1 MVPLTEELEEAVLA
15 VGLVV
20 LLFEG
25 SFVELLE
32 AEGTDKVFWVE
43 FLAHSS
49 DAASCDGLLAAGAE
63 RAAALVVMHLAVGLP
78 VVLEEAAVDKRGE
91 TFPTDKALR
100 VPQGVQGRD
109 VVFQDSPGTA
119 STLGSKHIKV
129 VLAAIGFAIL
139 LVKSFR
145 SKESSTLS
153 TEEMFRV
160 PCPVQSRHHFIKDG
174 PVAVVAARRE
184 EVVIVLLAVGLPV
197 PLKEVPR
204 ADLLLAVGADE
215 VLRVPGFPHGCNYLP
230 SNRLLAGSTDT
241 FGNCSYTQF
250 IQVRLKTS
258 QHGIQLTARLGGGGW
273 RRAAPSFSLCHE
285 LEVRERCHQLIQ
297 LSCS

>member
-32 AEGTDKVFWVE
+32 AEGTDKVFGVE

-49 DAASCDGLLAAGAE
+49 DAASCDGLLAA
-63 RAAALVVMHLAVGLP
+63 RAKRATALVIVHLTVGLP
-78 VVLEEAAVDKRGE
+78 VMLEEAAVDERGE

-129 VLAAIGFAIL
+129 VFAAVGFAIL
-139 LVKSFR
+139 LMKSFR
-145 SKESSTLS
+145 SKESSALG
-153 TEEMFRV
+153 TEKVFRV

-174 PVAVVAARRE
+174 PIAVVAAWRE
-184 EVVIVLLAVGLPV
+184 EVVIVLLAVRLPI

-204 ADLLLAVGADE
+204 PNLLLAVGADE

-258 QHGIQLTARLGGGGW
+258 QHGVQLTARLGGCGW
-273 RRAAPSFSLCHE
+273 RRAG
-285 LEVRERCHQLIQ
+285 
-297 LSCS
+297 

>member
-91 TFPTDKALR
+91 TFLQQDKAK
-100 VPQGVQGRD
+100 
-109 VVFQDSPGTA
+109 DSCMRSWGGGEGQLYKRPLLYGTA
-119 STLGSKHIKV
+119 QLCCGQV
-129 VLAAIGFAIL
+129 NCC
-139 LVKSFR
+139 
-145 SKESSTLS
+145 LS
-153 TEEMFRV
+153 
-160 PCPVQSRHHFIKDG
+160 
-174 PVAVVAARRE
+174 A
-184 EVVIVLLAVGLPV
+184 
-197 PLKEVPR
+197 
-204 ADLLLAVGADE
+204 
-215 VLRVPGFPHGCNYLP
+215 
-230 SNRLLAGSTDT
+230 
-241 FGNCSYTQF
+241 
-250 IQVRLKTS
+250 
-258 QHGIQLTARLGGGGW
+258 
-273 RRAAPSFSLCHE
+273 
-285 LEVRERCHQLIQ
+285 
-297 LSCS
+297 LSCYPEPNSVHQEEFPKKD